1 MRNVWK
7 KTVFYL
13 LITSLLVIRHFAVK
27 NGGTKNKENNRIY
40 SRKYN
45 RGCQYA

>member
-7 KTVFYL
+7 KTVLYV
-13 LITSLLVIRHFAVK
+13 LINPLLVLRPFAVK
-27 NGGTKNKENNRIY
+27 NKGIKNKENNRIY